1 MTSERIAP
9 ERLSDMRPPNV
20 ELIWHQVRHHNRVFW
35 RTPIAAFFTIV
46 FPLMLL
52 VLFISIFGN
61 EEIEHLGVTNA
72 QFYVP
77 GIGVFAAVSAT
88 YTNLAIN
95 TAIARDNGILKR
107 IRGTPIP
114 PWAYVTGK
122 VISAVW
128 LASLSLGLMMG
139 VGIAFY
145 GIDVFPRALPAAL
158 LTFVVGVACFSALGL
173 LVAALSPSGEAAPA
187 ITNATLLPIAFIS
200 DVFLPLEEPPA
211 WMRISGDVF
220 PLKPFVVA
228 FRDAF
233 DPTLTGLQFH
243 WKELGMMLAWGLA
256 SAVMA
261 TRFFRWEP
269 KASGDE
275 KRNAPAKRGD

>member
-1 MTSERIAP
+1 
-9 ERLSDMRPPNV
+9 MRAG
-20 ELIWHQVRHHNRVFW
+20 ESALIWRQVRHHNRVFW
-35 RTPIAAFFTIV
+35 RTPIAAFFTVV

-52 VLFISIFGN
+52 VLFIAIFGN
-61 EEIEHLGVTNA
+61 EEIEHLGVTTA

-107 IRGTPIP
+107 VRGTPIP

-145 GIDVFPRALPAAL
+145 GIEPIPRTLPAAVV
-158 LTFVVGVACFSALGL
+158 TFIVGVACFSALGL
-173 LVAALSPSGEAAPA
+173 LVAGLSPSGDAAPA

-200 DVFLPLEEPPA
+200 DVFLPLEETPT
-211 WMRISGDVF
+211 WMRIAGDVF

-243 WKELGMMLAWGLA
+243 WRELGMMLAWGLA
-256 SAVMA
+256 SAVLA
-261 TRFFRWEP
+261 ARFFRWEP
-269 KASGDE
+269 KASGE
-275 KRNAPAKRGD
+275 GNRRSGRTRRVT

>member
-1 MTSERIAP
+1 MTIEPRVDDRPSSP
-9 ERLSDMRPPNV
+9 EM
-20 ELIWHQVRHHNRVFW
+20 IWHQVRYHNRVFW

-52 VLFISIFGN
+52 VLFIAIFGN
-61 EEIEHLGVTNA
+61 EEIEPLGVTTA
-72 QFYVP
+72 QFFVP
-77 GIGVFAAVSAT
+77 GLGVFAAVSAT

-95 TAIARDNGILKR
+95 TAMARDNGILKR

-114 PWAYVTGK
+114 PWAYITAK
-122 VISAVW
+122 IISAIW

-145 GIDVFPRALPAAL
+145 GIELIPRTIPSAI
-158 LTFVVGVACFSALGL
+158 LTFIVGVACFSALGM
-173 LVAALSPSGEAAPA
+173 LVAALSPSGDAAPA

-200 DVFLPLEEPPA
+200 DVFLPLDDPPA
-211 WMRISGDVF
+211 WMRIAGDVF

-243 WKELGMMLAWGLA
+243 LTELGMMTAWGVVAAVLA
-256 SAVMA
+256 I
-261 TRFFRWEP
+261 RFFRWEP
-269 KASGDE
+269 KTSGE
-275 KRNAPAKRGD
+275 RRRRTTRATES

>member
-1 MTSERIAP
+1 
-9 ERLSDMRPPNV
+9 MRTDILDGNRRKTRPGAI

-52 VLFISIFGN
+52 VLFIAIFGN
-61 EEIEHLGVTNA
+61 EEIEYLGVTNA

-95 TAIARDNGILKR
+95 TAIARDKGILKR

-114 PWAYVTGK
+114 PWVYMAGK
-122 VISAVW
+122 IISAIW
-128 LASLSLGLMMG
+128 LAFLSLALMMG
-139 VGIAFY
+139 VGVAFY
-145 GIDVFPRALPAAL
+145 GIELIPRTLPAAL
-158 LTFVVGVACFSALGL
+158 LTFVVGVSCFSALGL
-173 LVAALSPSGEAAPA
+173 LVASLSPSGDTAPA

-200 DVFLPLEEPPA
+200 DVFLPLSDPPT
-211 WMRISGDVF
+211 WMRIAGDIF
-220 PLKPFVVA
+220 PLKSFVVA

-233 DPTLTGLQFH
+233 DPRRTGFEFH
-243 WKELGMMLAWGLA
+243 WPELGMMLAWGIAAAVLA
-256 SAVMA
+256 I
-261 TRFFRWEP
+261 RFFRWEP
-269 KASGDE
+269 KASGE
-275 KRNAPAKRGD
+275 RKRTD

>member
-1 MTSERIAP
+1 MTIERVRAS
-9 ERLSDMRPPNV
+9 RSKARPGGL
-20 ELIWHQVRHHNRVFW
+20 ELIWHQVRYHNRSFW

-52 VLFISIFGN
+52 VLFIAIFGN
-61 EEIEHLGVTNA
+61 EEIEPLGVTTA

-77 GIGVFAAVSAT
+77 GLGVFAAVSAT

-95 TAIARDNGILKR
+95 TAMARDSGILKR
-107 IRGTPIP
+107 IRGTPVP
-114 PWAYVTGK
+114 PWAYITGK
-122 VISAVW
+122 IISAIW
-128 LASLSLGLMMG
+128 LAFISLGLMMG

-145 GIDVFPRALPAAL
+145 GIDLFPRTVPAAAA
-158 LTFVVGVACFSALGL
+158 TFMVGVACFSALGL
-173 LVAALSPSGEAAPA
+173 LVASLSPSGDAAPA

-211 WMRISGDVF
+211 WMRVAGDVF

-228 FRDAF
+228 FRAAF

-243 WKELGMMLAWGLA
+243 WAELGMMTAWGLVA
-256 SAVMA
+256 AVLA
-261 TRFFRWEP
+261 IRFFRWEP
-269 KASGDE
+269 KAPGERRVREARSSD
-275 KRNAPAKRGD
+275 A